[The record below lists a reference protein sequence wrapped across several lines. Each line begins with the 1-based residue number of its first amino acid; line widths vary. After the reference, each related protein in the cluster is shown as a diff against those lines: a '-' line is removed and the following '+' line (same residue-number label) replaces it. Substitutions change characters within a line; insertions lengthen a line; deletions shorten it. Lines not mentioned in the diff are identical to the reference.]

1 MRILVPVDGSDCSMR
16 AVAHVIA
23 SRAHLNPADELEIH
37 LLNVQLSLPP
47 EVGQFIPPGQ
57 IDRYHREDSDKALQR
72 ARQALDE
79 AGIKHVS
86 HAEVGHVAETI
97 AQVAGKLAC
106 DQITMGTHGRGA
118 LADLLLGSA
127 TIRVLH
133 LTRIPVLL
141 VK

>member
-23 SRAHLNPADELEIH
+23 SCAHLNHPEALEIH
-37 LLNVQLSLPP
+37 LLNVQLALPP

-57 IDRYHREDSDKALQR
+57 IDQFHREDSDKALLR
-72 ARQALDE
+72 ASKALDD
-79 AGIKHVS
+79 AGIRHVG
-86 HAEVGHVAETI
+86 HTEVGHVAETI
-97 AQVAGKLAC
+97 AQVAQKLAC

-118 LADLLLGSA
+118 LADLLLGST

-133 LTRIPVLL
+133 LTRVPVLL